1 MKKRSSLDIICT
13 ILEASN
19 GGIGKTRLQE
29 RANLTSSQFKK
40 YIDLLVAKKL
50 VEAGRIEGHP
60 SYTTT
65 ELGMKYVDL
74 YGAIKTNLYLNV

>member
-1 MKKRSSLDIICT
+1 MKKRGSLDIICT

-50 VEAGRIEGHP
+50 VETNRIQGHP

-74 YGAIKTNLYLNV
+74 YGAIKTNLYLSV